1 MGELPL
7 PALRPLGLAHDDIV
21 AVQTLLDCIIA
32 VGKDVNVAHELQAV
46 VEPSVA
52 ALYI

>member
-1 MGELPL
+1 MRELPL
-7 PALRPLGLAHDDIV
+7 PALGPSGLAHNDIV
-21 AVQTLLDCIIA
+21 AVQTLLDCIVA
-32 VGKDVNVAHELQAV
+32 VGKDVNLAHELQAV